1 MMFSWNSI
9 FLSGCPS
16 EDGAF
21 RSLHNKWK
29 NSRIWSD
36 LHENV
41 RNVTIMVK
49 HNKTKTSQDGAPLKA
64 LKLLLFQLCSHKLL
78 QNSQISWAQ
87 KGCFMAE
94 NNKKTKVK
102 SSGVF
107 RGLVQ
112 LRGSFLVPLTLGPL
126 LSLNLVLVLL
136 NLIEVEV

>member
-1 MMFSWNSI
+1 MEKFANMT
-9 FLSGCPS
+9 
-16 EDGAF
+16 
-21 RSLHNKWK
+21 
-29 NSRIWSD
+29 D

-64 LKLLLFQLCSHKLL
+64 LKLLLFQTCSHKLL
-78 QNSQISWAQ
+78 QNSQIPGLRRAVSWL
-87 KGCFMAE
+87 KIT
-94 NNKKTKVK
+94 KKTKVK